1 MRTERFSR
9 KLLLIDITRPP
20 LVDRIA
26 LALSMT
32 LISSRGS
39 ARFCGEPLSVSVFD
53 SKKISPFLYK

>member
-1 MRTERFSR
+1 M
-9 KLLLIDITRPP
+9 DITRPP

-39 ARFCGEPLSVSVFD
+39 ARFYGEPVSVSAFD